1 MKRRNFVLGVGATAT
16 GGSALLGTGAF
27 TSVEAERDV
36 AVDVAGDDEAFLRL
50 GPCTDADDD
59 PRPNGDYVVQE
70 NGLFGISLSD
80 DNSDVSGDGVNSEAL
95 SRFHNVFE
103 VCNQGTQSVCVDFA
117 VDVPVIPNGADVP
130 DRYDFED
137 GDLAVIFYRG
147 DDPSDPINVDDLDP
161 DRSGGFPLEV
171 GECQCVGLEVRAF
184 GFDTGED
191 LFEGAQ
197 LEIFADADADCSG
210 SPPADP
216 PERDLELTYADN
228 VVKSESDQ
236 GETRGGSTID
246 QGRSEFSHATGDTED
261 FFSLGFK
268 PDGNGGFEEDGGQL
282 TVEFEEKNE
291 LVKRGFDTD
300 VVGIETTNNRPEY
313 PEEKALVEVAG
324 PETNGFVEVG
334 TATSKASNGE
344 STFELPGEPI
354 RKVRLTDR
362 TDPSKFDEYPNAD
375 GFDVKAIKGYTES
388 S

>member
-50 GPCTDADDD
+50 GPCTDTNDD

-137 GDLAVIFYRG
+137 GDLAVVFYRG
-147 DDPSDPINVDDLDP
+147 DDPDDPINVDDLDP

-210 SPPADP
+210 SPPSNP
-216 PERDLELTYADN
+216 PDEPGGDLEITYADS
-228 VVKSESDQ
+228 VVRSDQ
-236 GETRGGSTID
+236 GVKKGGDSID
-246 QGRSEFSHATGDTED
+246 DSQRDDPKNATGNNNE

-268 PDGNGGFEEDGGQL
+268 PDDSGGFEEDGGQL
-282 TVEFEEKNE
+282 VVMFDSDDE
-291 LVKRGFDTD
+291 LVQRGFDTD
-300 VVGIETTNNRPEY
+300 ILDIETTNGRSGY

-324 PETNGFVEVG
+324 PGTNGDFVELG
-334 TATSKASNGE
+334 TATNKASDGE
-344 STFELPGEPI
+344 NTFELPAEPI
-354 RKVRLTDR
+354 NKVRLTDR
-362 TDPSKFDEYPNAD
+362 TDPSIHGSGSD
-375 GFDVKAIKGYTES
+375 GFDVRAVGGYTRV
-388 S
+388 